1 MKKLLIWI
9 VILAAVAAVFYL
21 VQRGVIRW
29 QPLTV
34 LVAALLAPFKFISGL
49 FGSDEEKIR
58 DRHRQTRAREA
69 EFQTAVEAEVQRRE
83 QRVESMHDDVQALD
97 DELERLNQ
105 ARESLADEIERASAE
120 QLLARG
126 RRALG

>member
-1 MKKLLIWI
+1 MKKLVIWL
-9 VILAAVAAVFYL
+9 VILVAVAAVFYL
-21 VQRGVIRW
+21 VQKGVIRW

-34 LVAALLAPFKFISGL
+34 LVAALLAPFKFIAGL

-58 DRHRQTRAREA
+58 ERHRRTRARET
-69 EFQTAVEAEVQRRE
+69 EFQSAVEAEVQRRE
-83 QRVESMHDDVQALD
+83 QRVESLHDNVQALD

-105 ARESLADEIERASAE
+105 ARETLAEEIEQASAA

>member
-1 MKKLLIWI
+1 MKKLLIWL

-21 VQRGVIRW
+21 VQKGVIRW

-58 DRHRQTRAREA
+58 ERHRRTRAREA
-69 EFQTAVEAEVQRRE
+69 GFQAAVEAEVQRRE
-83 QRVESMHDDVQALD
+83 QRVERLHDNVQELD
-97 DELERLNQ
+97 DELERLNRT
-105 ARESLADEIERASAE
+105 RESLAAEIDQATAE